1 MDELLDVWTIY
12 LSRRQ
17 AEGARADAEANG
29 DSVGV
34 QDAERALAAL
44 PDVSALDALRA
55 NGELVNRLNV
65 QRFIAMKDA
74 RDQGASHEQIG
85 KELGV
90 SRQSA
95 WEFMQRKIAEHQRRA
110 AFDAETALLAEA
122 AAPAGDEERWEALRR
137 TIAERRERG

>member
-1 MDELLDVWTIY
+1 MEIDELLEVWTIY

-29 DSVGV
+29 DGAGV

-55 NGELVNRLNV
+55 NGELVSRLNV
-65 QRFIAMKDA
+65 RRFVAMQDA

-85 KELGV
+85 KALGV

-95 WEFMQRKIAEHQRRA
+95 WEFMQRKVAEHQ
-110 AFDAETALLAEA
+110 AFDAQTARPAD
-122 AAPAGDEERWEALRR
+122 AGDEERWKLLRR
-137 TIAERRERG
+137 TIAERRARG